1 MTWNIVIPTTF
12 TMYAAMASRQ
22 LNPKA
27 GKKAIIIGGTMP
39 CELRVFIKEL
49 TWLLIEEIL
58 ATSWLSAFWGPLTVH
73 TESMHTDFLTPVRRW
88 QANVC
93 HSITACIEWK
103 EASDGGS

>member
-1 MTWNIVIPTTF
+1 MFSTVKRRARDRLTFRQTMTWNIVIPTTF

-49 TWLLIEEIL
+49 T
-58 ATSWLSAFWGPLTVH
+58 
-73 TESMHTDFLTPVRRW
+73 
-88 QANVC
+88 
-93 HSITACIEWK
+93 
-103 EASDGGS
+103 